1 LFCIVFG
8 FSNASMSPGST
19 GWTKP
24 ATLGTLIGGAV
35 LLVAFVLAEQRIA
48 NPLLPLRVVL
58 DRNRGGAYLA
68 MFMAAVGMFGV
79 FLFLTY
85 YLEDTLGYSAVRTGV
100 AFLPL
105 TLILVVVAAAG
116 NVILLTRV
124 SPRLAVPAGL
134 LLSAVG
140 LALLSR
146 IGLHTSY
153 TTDVL
158 PTLLLLGV
166 GLGLV
171 FAPAFTLGTMGVG
184 REDAGV
190 ASATINVAQQIGGSI
205 GTSLLN
211 TIAATAAAGYLAAH
225 AASITSAASR
235 QLVAADSLMHSYHVV
250 FWVAA
255 AIYAGAAVLTAL
267 LLRPGVA
274 IPRQDSDTP
283 VVHAG

>member
-1 LFCIVFG
+1 
-8 FSNASMSPGST
+8 
-19 GWTKP
+19 
-24 ATLGTLIGGAV
+24 
-35 LLVAFVLAEQRIA
+35 LL
-48 NPLLPLRVVL
+48 
-58 DRNRGGAYLA
+58 
-68 MFMAAVGMFGV
+68 
-79 FLFLTY
+79 
-85 YLEDTLGYSAVRTGV
+85 S
-100 AFLPL
+100 
-105 TLILVVVAAAG
+105 
-116 NVILLTRV
+116 RV

-153 TTDVL
+153 TADVL

-225 AASITSAASR
+225 TASISSSATR

-255 AIYAGAAVLTAL
+255 AIYAGAAALTAL
-267 LLRPGVA
+267 LLRSGVA

-283 VVHAG
+283 VVHA